1 MVFCSISRSFP
12 DVFLRNYSSP
22 LQTCSK
28 RKKKIKRVKT
38 REVRDGEEKGYI
50 LMCYLRA
57 LFCPSFLF
65 LPRLVHRRI
74 DKMASW

>member
-12 DVFLRNYSSP
+12 DVFLRNYSSYCKP
-22 LQTCSK
+22 ALNE
-28 RKKKIKRVKT
+28 KKIKRVKT
-38 REVRDGEEKGYI
+38 REVRDGVEKGYI

-57 LFCPSFLF
+57 LFCPSFLV

>member
-1 MVFCSISRSFP
+1 M
-12 DVFLRNYSSP
+12 
-22 LQTCSK
+22 
-28 RKKKIKRVKT
+28 KT

-74 DKMASW
+74 DKMASWWWLLFIILLNLEFATILSSVTTSSLLS

>member
-12 DVFLRNYSSP
+12 DFFLRNYSSP
-22 LQTCSK
+22 LQTCFK
-28 RKKKIKRVKT
+28 RKKIKRVKT
-38 REVRDGEEKGYI
+38 REVRDGVEKGYI
-50 LMCYLRA
+50 IMCYLRA